1 MEHYFSGALLGSLI
15 TIILQAIISVFME
28 RTKHKRELK
37 LKVFERKTE
46 VVEKAMS
53 WLQECCDTYRMLQ
66 MSLRAYDEKRNPY
79 HCNGILSS
87 VAKSDKL
94 FRESESRFNSLYLYY
109 DFSDIEE
116 KYHGRESIRI
126 IHKLISMA
134 SEITQIETG
143 IQDVELIRSR
153 FANTLNN
160 ERIASFRLCADALDS
175 QISICTEIMQRLRNE
190 YKSYLNKY

>member
-109 DFSDIEE
+109 DFSDIEK
-116 KYHGRESIRI
+116 KYNANESMIV
-126 IHKLISMA
+126 IHKLFSIV
-134 SEITQIETG
+134 SEITQIEAN
-143 IQDVELIRSR
+143 IQDRELMHR

-160 ERIASFRLCADALDS
+160 ERIDTFRLCADALDS
-175 QISICTEIMQRLRNE
+175 QILICTEIMQRLRDE
-190 YKSYLNKY
+190 YKSYLINID

>member
-109 DFSDIEE
+109 DFSDIEK
-116 KYHGRESIRI
+116 KYNANESMIV
-126 IHKLISMA
+126 IHKLFSIV

-143 IQDVELIRSR
+143 IQDRELMLR
-153 FANTLNN
+153 FAKTLNN
-160 ERIASFRLCADALDS
+160 ERIDTFHLFADALDS
-175 QISICTEIMQRLRNE
+175 QISINMEIMQRLRDE
-190 YKSYLNKY
+190 YKGYLK

>member
-109 DFSDIEE
+109 DFSDIEK
-116 KYHGRESIRI
+116 KYNANEWSIRQSCDT
-126 IHKLISMA
+126 LA
-134 SEITQIETG
+134 ITQIEAN
-143 IQDVELIRSR
+143 IQDRELMHR

-160 ERIASFRLCADALDS
+160 ERIDTFRLCADALDS
-175 QISICTEIMQRLRNE
+175 QILICTEIMQRLRDE
-190 YKSYLNKY
+190 YKSYLINID

>member
-116 KYHGRESIRI
+116 KYHGIESMRA

-134 SEITQIETG
+134 SEITQIETN
-143 IQDVELIRSR
+143 IQDRELMLR
-153 FANTLNN
+153 FAKTLNN
-160 ERIASFRLCADALDS
+160 ERIDTFHLFADALDS
-175 QISICTEIMQRLRNE
+175 QISINMEIMQRLRDE
-190 YKSYLNKY
+190 YKGYLK